1 MNTKETLKALYKS
14 NVSLEIKNKI
24 LRLLVEKV
32 AIVCSSELDLKFEK
46 LLNDNKIFPTRYA
59 RGYYAAFYKI

>member
-1 MNTKETLKALYKS
+1 MNTKETLKVLYKS

-24 LRLLVEKV
+24 LKLLIDKV
-32 AIVCSSELDLKFEK
+32 AIIGASELDFKFET
-46 LLNDNKIFPTRYA
+46 LLNDNKIYPTRYA

>member
-24 LRLLVEKV
+24 LRLLIEKIV
-32 AIVCSSELDLKFEK
+32 IVCSSELDFKFET
-46 LLNDNKIFPTRYA
+46 LLNDNKIYPTRYA
-59 RGYYAAFYKI
+59 RGYYVAFYKI